1 MKKKIIPRNY
11 LILTGLVVL
20 VICAC
25 LAFNNIY
32 KIYYS
37 KNAKTSPFEEC
48 NQLLY
53 EDLKNATKDIGGDTF
68 LIISYT
74 DDYDVIENEKNIYK
88 YLKKNNL
95 LDNVMYLNITEYIAN
110 EDFNEE
116 LNKLLKL
123 DTGLTINKYPALVYY
138 RDGLA
143 TITIDSTDHLLNKGD
158 FEQLV
163 DMYELA
169 G

>member
-1 MKKKIIPRNY
+1 
-11 LILTGLVVL
+11 
-20 VICAC
+20 
-25 LAFNNIY
+25 
-32 KIYYS
+32 
-37 KNAKTSPFEEC
+37 
-48 NQLLY
+48 
-53 EDLKNATKDIGGDTF
+53 
-68 LIISYT
+68 
-74 DDYDVIENEKNIYK
+74 
-88 YLKKNNL
+88 
-95 LDNVMYLNITEYIAN
+95 MYLNITEYIAN
-110 EDFNEE
+110 ENFNEE